1 MSAPEKDLLRSLL
14 LVDDDAV
21 FRPRLAQAFRKRGW
35 EVFEASGVGEARAIS
50 ESPEFAVV
58 DLRMPDG
65 SGLEV
70 VRHLHAL
77 DASTRIVVLTGWGSI
92 ATALD
97 ALRAGAL
104 DYLQKPA
111 DADQIEAALLGKKP
125 SDAATEPEDDL
136 HGVPSLAR
144 VEWEHIQR
152 VLVACDHNVSQAA
165 KALGLHRRSLQR
177 KLGKY
182 PAAR

>member
-1 MSAPEKDLLRSLL
+1 MTAPEKDLLRSLL
-14 LVDDDAV
+14 LVDDDGV

-35 EVFEASGVGEARAIS
+35 EVIEAGGVGEARAIS

-77 DASTRIVVLTGWGSI
+77 DSSTRIVVLTGWGSI

-97 ALRAGAL
+97 ALRAGAV
-104 DYLQKPA
+104 DYL
-111 DADQIEAALLGKKP
+111 
-125 SDAATEPEDDL
+125 
-136 HGVPSLAR
+136 
-144 VEWEHIQR
+144 
-152 VLVACDHNVSQAA
+152 
-165 KALGLHRRSLQR
+165 
-177 KLGKY
+177 
-182 PAAR
+182 

>member
-1 MSAPEKDLLRSLL
+1 MTAPEKDLLRSLL
-14 LVDDDAV
+14 VDDDGV

-35 EVFEASGVGEARAIS
+35 EVIEAGGVGEARAIS

-77 DASTRIVVLTGWGSI
+77 DSSTRIVVLTGWGSI

-97 ALRAGAL
+97 ALRAGAV

-125 SDAATEPEDDL
+125 SDAATEAEDDL

>member
-1 MSAPEKDLLRSLL
+1 MSAEKDLLRSLL

-35 EVFEASGVGEARAIS
+35 EVFEASGVAEARTVG

-65 SGLEV
+65 SGLDV

-77 DASTRIVVLTGWGSI
+77 DPSTRIVVLTGWGSI

-97 ALRAGAL
+97 AIRAGAL

-125 SDAATEPEDDL
+125 AEAAPEQDDEL